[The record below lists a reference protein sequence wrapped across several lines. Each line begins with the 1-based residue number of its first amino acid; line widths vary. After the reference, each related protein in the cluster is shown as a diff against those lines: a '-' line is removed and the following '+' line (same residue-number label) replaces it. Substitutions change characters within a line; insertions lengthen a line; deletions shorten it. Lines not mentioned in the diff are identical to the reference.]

1 MNGCFFSLKR
11 MSKIKTT
18 DNTDTETEDQRIIII
33 LNEITKQI
41 SQLTE
46 IITLLNGR
54 INDLEN
60 EVSLLKTQLT

>member
-11 MSKIKTT
+11 MLKIKT
-18 DNTDTETEDQRIIII
+18 TDTETEDQRIIII

-60 EVSLLKTQLT
+60 EVVLLKTQLT

>member
-11 MSKIKTT
+11 MLKIKT
-18 DNTDTETEDQRIIII
+18 TDTETEDQRIIII